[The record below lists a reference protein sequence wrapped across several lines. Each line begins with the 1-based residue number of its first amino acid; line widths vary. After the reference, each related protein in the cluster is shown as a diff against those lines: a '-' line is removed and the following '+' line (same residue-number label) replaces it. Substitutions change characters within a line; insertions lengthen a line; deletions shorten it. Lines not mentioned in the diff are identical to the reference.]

1 MCGISGIFFS
11 KEIKDLDARIKRMLE
26 SMHHRGPDASDYI
39 IDNNVALAH
48 NRLKIID
55 LSDSANMPMQSVSR
69 RYSLVFNGEI
79 YNYKELKENI
89 NYNFITESDSE
100 VIIAYAEHNR
110 IDEFISV
117 ANGMFAIALYDKE
130 NNELMLFRDRLG
142 IKPFYYYKDDDY
154 FIFGSE
160 IKAILS
166 SGLIDAK
173 ENEDSYDS
181 YLAYR
186 YVPEPNT
193 FFKNIYH
200 LEAGN
205 KMKLSI
211 EEGRII
217 NVSTTYWELPNSNS
231 LTKDVSTAEENELIE
246 QTKELILKSI
256 NYRTI
261 SDVTVGSY
269 LSGGVDSSLLSA
281 VLSKSKKDLN
291 TYTIGF
297 ENKNYNEFEYS
308 DIVAKMYNTNHHK
321 ILIKDSNNYIEEWER
336 LISFRDQPL
345 GVPNEIPLAIMSR
358 KLKEK
363 ITVVLSGEGA
373 DELFGGYGKIFRF
386 PFHNSNDKWK
396 DFIKL
401 YEYVPREIR
410 DSLLTTSKASREQLD
425 NNVKEI
431 FENTTGEDAVF
442 QFFHKY
448 HIKGLLQRLDTTTMQ
463 ASVEGR
469 VPFLDHKL
477 IEYVYSH
484 IPHSLKLKWKSVEAK
499 EEASKLSPNDYSET
513 LDTPKYILKK
523 ISEEFLPHE
532 IIYRK
537 KMGFPVPL
545 NEWFDEELTEYS
557 KQLLADADWLNTNKL
572 DDLFKQAKENDRFGQ
587 IIWMFTNIQ
596 LWKNQYFNKTWKY

>member
-11 KEIKDLDARIKRMLE
+11 NKINNLNIRINKMLT
-26 SMHHRGPDASDYI
+26 SMHHRGPDASNFTISDHI
-39 IDNNVALAH
+39 ALAH

-55 LSDSANMPMQSVSR
+55 LSDSANMPMQSISGK
-69 RYSLVFNGEI
+69 YSLIFNGEI
-79 YNYKELKENI
+79 YNYKELRKNI
-89 NYNFITESDSE
+89 NYNFNTESDSE

-110 IDEFISV
+110 IDEFINE
-117 ANGMFAIALYDKE
+117 ANGMFAIALY
-130 NNELMLFRDRLG
+130 NNEDNELTLFRDRLG
-142 IKPFYYYKDDDY
+142 IKPLYYYKDDQY

-160 IKAILS
+160 IKAILN
-166 SGLIDAK
+166 SGLIDVE
-173 ENEDSYDS
+173 ENEASYDS

-205 KMKLSI
+205 KMHISI
-211 EEGRII
+211 SNGSIT
-217 NVSTTYWELPNSNS
+217 NTSSSYWQLPKSNS
-231 LTKDVSTAEENELIE
+231 STAEVSIDEENSLIE
-246 QTKELILKSI
+246 QTKEILLKSI

-281 VLSKSKKDLN
+281 VLSENDKDLN

-297 ENKNYNEFEYS
+297 ENIKYNEFKYS
-308 DIVAKMYNTNHHK
+308 DIVANKYKTNHHK
-321 ILIKDSNNYIEEWER
+321 ILIKNSNNYIEEWER

-386 PFHNSNDKWK
+386 PFHNSNDKWS

-410 DSLLTTSKASREQLD
+410 DSLLTTSKSSRAKLD
-425 NNVKEI
+425 DNVKEI
-431 FENTTGEDAVF
+431 FNSCSGEDAIF

-477 IEYVYSH
+477 IEYVYSN
-484 IPHSLKLKWKSVEAK
+484 IPHSLKLRWKDDDSKEKAK
-499 EEASKLSPNDYSET
+499 SQTPNDYSET

-523 ISEEFLPHE
+523 ISEDYLPNE

-545 NEWFDEELTEYS
+545 NEWFDEQLREYS
-557 KQLLADADWLNTNKL
+557 QEILSKADWLNTNKL
-572 DDLFKQAKENDRFGQ
+572 DELYSKAKENDRFGQ

-596 LWKNQYFNKTWKY
+596 LWKNKYFSKTWKY